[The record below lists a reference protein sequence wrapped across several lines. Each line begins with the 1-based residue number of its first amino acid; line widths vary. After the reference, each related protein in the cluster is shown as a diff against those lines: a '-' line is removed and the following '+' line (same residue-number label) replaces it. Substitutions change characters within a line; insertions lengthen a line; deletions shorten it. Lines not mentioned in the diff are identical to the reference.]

1 MPRTLIVYLHGIGDN
16 IMLSGVLKEFC
27 QRHPGEIIDLVVLNA
42 GCAAIWENN
51 PRVGSVTVYP
61 ARQPYFWNPALFYPF
76 HQWPVR
82 RYIRELNRGDRYQ
95 RVLFPTI
102 QTLPE
107 IIYHLTGTYGR
118 HKLDRLSRELGVP
131 EKLYPYDLY
140 PPDQELAAAAEL
152 VARFGGKPLAVLHPF
167 SGHTKKHIS
176 AGGIREILHT
186 LQNRGFTTLVVGSPG
201 EKSRLD
207 PGWQTESAF
216 GLPFGTLIGI
226 LKRAEI
232 FAGADSAVAHL
243 AAFAGTP
250 RVVIFSPKLKP
261 ERYLPVG
268 EQSRIFVIRVE
279 SGAEAGSLAEF
290 RRVLETR

>member
-1 MPRTLIVYLHGIGDN
+1 MARTLIVYLHGIGDN

-27 QRHPGEIIDLVVLNA
+27 HRHPGEKIDLVVLNT
-42 GCAAIWENN
+42 GCAAIWKNN

-61 ARQPYFWNPALFYPF
+61 ARQPYFWNPVLFYLF

-82 RYIRELNRGDRYQ
+82 RYIRELNRDGRYQ

-118 HKLDRLSRELGVP
+118 HKIDRLSRELGVP
-131 EKLYPYDLY
+131 EKLYPYDLH
-140 PPDQELAAAAEL
+140 PPDQELAAAAEF
-152 VARFGGKPLAVLHPF
+152 VARSGGKPLAVLHPF

-176 AGGIREILHT
+176 AGGIREILQT
-186 LQNRGFTTLVVGSPG
+186 LQSQGLTTLVVGSPG

-250 RVVIFSPKLKP
+250 QVVIFSPKLKP
-261 ERYLPVG
+261 ERYLPVS
-268 EQSRIFVIRVE
+268 EQSRISVIRVE
-279 SGAEAGSLAEF
+279 PGAEAGSLTEF
-290 RRVLETR
+290 RHVLEKR